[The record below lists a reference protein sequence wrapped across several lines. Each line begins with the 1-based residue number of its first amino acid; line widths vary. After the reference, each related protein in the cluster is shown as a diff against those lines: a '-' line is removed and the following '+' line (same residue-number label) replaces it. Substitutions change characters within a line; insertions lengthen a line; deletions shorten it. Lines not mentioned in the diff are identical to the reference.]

1 MARFLHVARVLPVLL
16 ALGTA
21 SCLFAGPSTTDL
33 PSSSASPSAS
43 SGPSGSAPPPSATPV
58 PSYGP
63 TLLPDLGMAPMRRF
77 SIDTTVTGH
86 PRLRFTTVLINIGA
100 GPMVAYGHSPVGN
113 GDLLVDQQIAT
124 SGGALMSIPSGF
136 HMYFAGDGHHHWHLR
151 DLETY
156 QLQNSAA
163 TLKRISD
170 KHGFC
175 FFDDVGFN
183 LTLPGAP
190 QSPVHQKAD
199 CGTAADTS
207 VTMGISVG
215 WSDRYDAKLPDQ
227 YIDISDLPAGEYTLT
242 ATADAQGYLQERC
255 EGNNST
261 TAILQITGTTVSV
274 VDRGK
279 ASEACAA

>member
-1 MARFLHVARVLPVLL
+1 MGCFSRLTRVLPVLL
-16 ALGTA
+16 GIATA
-21 SCLFAGPSTTDL
+21 GCLFAGPGVTYQ
-33 PSSSASPSAS
+33 PSSSASQSAGS
-43 SGPSGSAPPPSATPV
+43 DPSGSLPGPSATPI

-63 TLLPDLGMAPMRRF
+63 ALLPDLGMAHLRRF
-77 SIDTTVTGH
+77 SIDTTITGH
-86 PRLRFTTVLINIGA
+86 PRLRFTAVLINIGA
-100 GPMVAYGHSPVGN
+100 GPLIVHGHSPLST

-124 SGGALMSIPSGF
+124 SGGDLMSVRSGF

-163 TLKRISD
+163 TLKRNSE

-183 LTLPGAP
+183 LALPGAP
-190 QSPVHQKAD
+190 RSGVHLKSD

-215 WSDRYDAKLPDQ
+215 WSDRYDATLPDQ
-227 YIDISDLPAGEYTLT
+227 YIDITDLQDGEYTLT
-242 ATADAQGYLQERC
+242 ATADAQNYLQERC

-261 TAILQITGTTVSV
+261 TTVLLITGTTVSV

-279 ASEACAA
+279 ASEACAT